1 MKCMSCIRFW
11 QYINNFNLILPIIII
26 FLIINYS
33 NIKTEKCFIK
43 IAIDYSTAVCVR
55 LFNVGIPKIDENG
68 FGSSSI

>member
-1 MKCMSCIRFW
+1 M
-11 QYINNFNLILPIIII
+11 LPIIII

-43 IAIDYSTAVCVR
+43 IAIYYSTAVFVR

-68 FGSSSI
+68 SGSSSI